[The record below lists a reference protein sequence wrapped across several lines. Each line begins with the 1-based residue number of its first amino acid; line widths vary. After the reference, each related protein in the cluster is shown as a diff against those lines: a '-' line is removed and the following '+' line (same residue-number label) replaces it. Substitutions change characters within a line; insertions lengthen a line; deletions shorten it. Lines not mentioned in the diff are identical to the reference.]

1 MKYQLAIFMDKQTDH
16 RDGHDVAPWEN
27 LDTLN
32 LAHPDYDAKN
42 VQMLFDACWPGF
54 KARFDK
60 GEFPADASPTKVFGE
75 RKTKKG
81 GKKATSTTSS
91 PVPAQKLTYE
101 YSAEL
106 PIPAHPFTFGGPAV
120 VEIDDEESEEDS
132 VRRPNAKT
140 PSIPKPLSHKYTP
153 EPYALPPSTVR
164 TRGSE

>member
-42 VQMLFDACWPGF
+42 VKMLFDAFWPGF
-54 KARFDK
+54 KERFDK

-81 GKKATSTTSS
+81 GKKATSATSS
-91 PVPAQKLTYE
+91 PAPAQKLTYE

-106 PIPAHPFTFGGPAV
+106 PIPAHPFTFGGPATPADPV
-120 VEIDDEESEEDS
+120 VAEIVEEESEDDDDDAPYTCGVVKRE
-132 VRRPNAKT
+132 PLQGAKT
-140 PSIPKPLSHKYTP
+140 NKK
-153 EPYALPPSTVR
+153 
-164 TRGSE
+164 